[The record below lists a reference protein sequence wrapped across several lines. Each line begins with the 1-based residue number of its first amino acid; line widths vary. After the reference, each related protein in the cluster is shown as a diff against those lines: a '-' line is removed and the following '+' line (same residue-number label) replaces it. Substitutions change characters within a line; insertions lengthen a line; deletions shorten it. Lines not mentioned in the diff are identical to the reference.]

1 MFHDAASW
9 LVVVLG
15 PPLLS
20 GAVATAGV
28 LVSLHAAT
36 VRQAQQTLSVAVLVA
51 TFGTIF
57 GSNMLPVEWKAWLAR
72 SVATWPPAN
81 LVLAVAGVLLAI
93 DLVFLF
99 AGIARFQRAR
109 LVLD

>member
-1 MFHDAASW
+1 MA
-9 LVVVLG
+9 
-15 PPLLS
+15 

-28 LVSLHAAT
+28 LVSLHATT
-36 VRQAQQTLSVAVLVA
+36 VRQAQQTLMVAVMVA

-57 GSNMLPVEWKAWLAR
+57 GGNVLPVEWKTWLAR

-81 LVLAVAGVLLAI
+81 LVLAVAAVLLAI